1 MTYQEVLENA
11 KKNLAP
17 RCRVCRECDG
27 RACRGEVPGAGGK
40 GTGAAFIRNVE
51 KLQEITL
58 NLDVLY
64 DNQGQN
70 STASFWGRRFAAPV
84 FAAPIGG
91 MAHNYTPAMD
101 EAAGPRRW
109 WTAALTPECWPSPGM
124 G

>member
-40 GTGAAFIRNVE
+40 GTGTAFIRNVE
-51 KLQEITL
+51 KLREITL

-64 DNQGQN
+64 DNQM
-70 STASFWGRRFAAPV
+70 F
-84 FAAPIGG
+84 
-91 MAHNYTPAMD
+91 
-101 EAAGPRRW
+101 
-109 WTAALTPECWPSPGM
+109 
-124 G
+124 